1 MPAPLGFGTVF
12 APSGVGY
19 RFFLCSY
26 ADSRTNTGRGSQPI
40 RFLRGIVSARS
51 VRGNRRG
58 PPRNRLPLPP
68 RAMTL
73 GWLCW
78 SRGRKARRQAITA
91 GAKRPASRWR
101 PMTRNQRPDQRHHLS
116 KTSRTSLARPA
127 TRGGGACRRSLRNQ
141 PWKLS
146 VPIDRRIRIR
156 GSKRAALRRID
167 AGAMLPRRFLC
178 TGITIGEFTQRDLRG
193 RNNAVLTSTSGEFE
207 LLRVGGAGAP
217 LLARVPSA
225 YCGIVIDALRR
236 NRLIGHAKRGGGGGL
251 RQQPAGGSHSQNE
264 TFHLAPLLMSKS
276 RVRPR
281 FKVGT
286 GLAVT
291 CGIRFDGPWDKGNR
305 TVPDNAFVGLEPLD
319 RHTLLAWLKRAGPLG
334 IDAVIDL
341 TARPWTLIGTP
352 IVLGVFERCNDHAT
366 WLIIESGGWLAV
378 RCRDGFIPST
388 STSLRHVL
396 GHIETNI
403 RG

>member
-1 MPAPLGFGTVF
+1 
-12 APSGVGY
+12 
-19 RFFLCSY
+19 
-26 ADSRTNTGRGSQPI
+26 
-40 RFLRGIVSARS
+40 
-51 VRGNRRG
+51 
-58 PPRNRLPLPP
+58 
-68 RAMTL
+68 
-73 GWLCW
+73 
-78 SRGRKARRQAITA
+78 
-91 GAKRPASRWR
+91 
-101 PMTRNQRPDQRHHLS
+101 
-116 KTSRTSLARPA
+116 
-127 TRGGGACRRSLRNQ
+127 
-141 PWKLS
+141 
-146 VPIDRRIRIR
+146 
-156 GSKRAALRRID
+156 
-167 AGAMLPRRFLC
+167 MLPRRFLR
-178 TGITIGEFTQRDLRG
+178 TGITVGEFTQRDLRG

-352 IVLGVFERCNDHAT
+352 IVLGVFERCNDHAI
-366 WLIIESGGWLAV
+366 WLIVESGGWLAV
-378 RCRDGFIPST
+378 RCRDGFIPPT
-388 STSLRHVL
+388 SKSLMHVL